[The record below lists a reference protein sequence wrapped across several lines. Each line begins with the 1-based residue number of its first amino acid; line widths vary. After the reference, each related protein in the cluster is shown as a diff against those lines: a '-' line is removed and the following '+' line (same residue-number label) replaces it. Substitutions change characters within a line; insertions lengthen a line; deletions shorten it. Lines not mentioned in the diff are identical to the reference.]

1 MRHVSGQFL
10 EMELCFENEACLR
23 AVLEFR
29 RKKSDFVGN
38 ILIICGTFCF
48 LILACLRAVLVL
60 RIIFSK

>member
-23 AVLEFR
+23 AVLVLR
-29 RKKSDFVGN
+29 
-38 ILIICGTFCF
+38 IIFQNE
-48 LILACLRAVLVL
+48 ACLRAVLVL